1 MSQNLVVAS
10 TTDAPTL
17 GERCDRC
24 GATAKVVVQLS
35 EGRGDLAFC
44 GHHANRLRHPIA
56 SEAASVVVQAG
67 FEWHG
72 IES

>member
-10 TTDAPTL
+10 TTDAATL

-24 GATAKVVVQLS
+24 GATAKVYVHLG

-44 GHHANRLRHPIA
+44 GHHANRYRHPIVSTA
-56 SEAASVVVQAG
+56 TSVLVQAG
-67 FEWHG
+67 FDWRG
-72 IES
+72 AES